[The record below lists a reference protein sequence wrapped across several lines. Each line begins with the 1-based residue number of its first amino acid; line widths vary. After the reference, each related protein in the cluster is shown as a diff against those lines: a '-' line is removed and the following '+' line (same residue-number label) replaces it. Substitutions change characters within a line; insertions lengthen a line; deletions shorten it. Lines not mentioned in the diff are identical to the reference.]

1 MCTSRPSAGAIRRRM
16 GRRILMLREQQGLSQ
31 QFFSVMVGMDRSYL
45 IDIEQGKR
53 NVSLSYLLR
62 IAQGLDVTLSE
73 LFEGVDS

>member
-1 MCTSRPSAGAIRRRM
+1 M